1 MVTGF
6 IYYIGNGKRN
16 TGDWCFSDG
25 FVTFEDIATSYNHF
39 FRGRLLTIVSDCSY
53 SGSWVKACCQYL
65 DEQGVQ
71 SCGHSAD
78 KNDILLKVYAS
89 CKPTEVAA
97 TPCFSV
103 RCALNDKNNRMMA
116 YYLGR
121 KLRETQH
128 SYGINFTKIQCGM
141 KFKDPCALSLGQTWQ
156 NLYDSRRVYLVKGE
170 DRGRPAWYFVL
181 VVDDEETIKLFE
193 EKVQGE
199 AAGSGIIN
207 LESFGQV
214 LKSGFGKE
222 PPNQV
227 RDRIEKEYL
236 IARAK

>member
-1 MVTGF
+1 MVTGV

-39 FRGRLLTIVSDCSY
+39 FRGRLLTIVPDCSY

-65 DEQGVQ
+65 DEEGVQ
-71 SCGHSAD
+71 PCGHSAYK
-78 KNDILLKVYAS
+78 KNFLLKVYAS

-103 RCALNDKNNRMMA
+103 RCAVNDKNTGIM
-116 YYLGR
+116 YYYTTY
-121 KLRETQH
+121 KSRETQH
-128 SYGINFTKIQCGM
+128 SYGIDFTKIQCGK
-141 KFKDPCALSLGQTWQ
+141 KFEDPCALSLEQTWQ
-156 NLYDSRRVYLVKGE
+156 NLYDKQRVYLVKGE
-170 DRGRPAWYFVL
+170 DRGRPAWYYVL

-199 AAGSGIIN
+199 AAGTGNID
-207 LESFGQV
+207 LESFGEV

-227 RDRIEKEYL
+227 RDWIEKKYL
-236 IARAK
+236 AC